1 MQVAE
6 SSERLPDEPEARPAS
21 NAMCERSKAR
31 DGWSAA
37 NEAACNSALFEL
49 VALGSLVAKNR
60 LVRAAT
66 YTGLAGKDGRVTPE
80 LARVCLQLARG
91 GVGTI
96 ITGLAS
102 VVSDNLPYP
111 RTLCMH
117 SDALANDW
125 RPLLDEL
132 HACDVRVV
140 LQLVHAGSAIM
151 APQPGERAIG
161 PSAVLNPKSG
171 IVPEEATT
179 AELHGI
185 AQAFAAAAARAKAV
199 GFDGVEVHAAHG
211 YLLSQFLD
219 PRLNQRTD
227 CYGGSPERRTRFVVE
242 CVGAVREAVGEGFPV
257 LVKLNSSDGAEDGL
271 SEEESL
277 ACALRLI
284 AHGATAIEASGAWR
298 AAGQAARRASAGDAS
313 SADGGRAGAGD
324 ASGKRGSEA
333 ADTRNSGA
341 SASEPYFAE
350 FALRLAAET
359 DAPVI
364 LTGGCRST
372 ASVER
377 LAEKGIAAFGLGRPL
392 ICEPDL
398 PQRWREDAS
407 YRPRCTSCDGCS
419 RSAGCRCVL
428 SED

>member
-49 VALGSLVAKNR
+49 VRFGRLTAKNR

-66 YTGLAGKDGRVTPE
+66 YTGLAGEDGRVTPE

-151 APQPGERAIG
+151 APKAGERAIG

-171 IVPEEATT
+171 IVPEEATI

-185 AQAFAAAAARAKAV
+185 AQAFAAAAARAQTV

-227 CYGGSPERRTRFVVE
+227 CYGGSPKRRTRFAVE
-242 CVGAVREAVGEGFPV
+242 CVRAVREAVGESFPV
-257 LVKLNSSDGAEDGL
+257 LVKLNSSDGAEGGL

-277 ACALRLI
+277 ACALQLI
-284 AHGATAIEASGAWR
+284 ASGATAIEVSGAWR
-298 AAGQAARRASAGDAS
+298 AAGRAARRASAG
-313 SADGGRAGAGD
+313 GTTVG
-324 ASGKRGSEA
+324 
-333 ADTRNSGA
+333 
-341 SASEPYFAE
+341 EPYFAE

-372 ASVER
+372 ASLER
-377 LAEKGIAAFGLGRPL
+377 LVEKGVAAFGLGRPL